1 MSPPPREDRLPTA
14 VDAILHPG
22 MRMRL
27 ASVLLAGSLLLA
39 RQPLLNAE
47 QVTVRFVEGDV
58 HAFLALSTLSG
69 TKLADG
75 EWVQSTDKSTVTA
88 RLTFRFKDGSLHEET
103 SIFSQR
109 QRFQLLSDHLVQKGP
124 SFPQPL
130 DSTID
135 AASGKTNV
143 RYVDHG
149 EQKTDSRQLEIPE
162 DICNGIIPTLLRNVR
177 ADAPPKSFSF
187 IAAMP
192 APRLVK
198 LEIGVVG
205 REGVSMGTLHGTA
218 TNYVLKVRIG
228 GFSGAL
234 APLVGKQPPDSHVWI
249 LDGEVPTFFKSEQ
262 PLYVGGPVWRI
273 ELTSPVTPRTRDDG

>member
-1 MSPPPREDRLPTA
+1 
-14 VDAILHPG
+14 
-22 MRMRL
+22 MRV
-27 ASVLLAGSLLLA
+27 ASVLIAGVLLLV

-47 QVTVRFVEGDV
+47 LVTVRYVEGDV
-58 HAFLALSTLSG
+58 RAFLALSTLSG

-75 EWVQSTDKSTVTA
+75 EWVQSTEKSTVTA
-88 RLTFRFKDGSLHEET
+88 RLSFRFKDGSLHEET
-103 SIFSQR
+103 STFSQR

-130 DSTID
+130 DATID
-135 AASGKTNV
+135 VASGKTNV

-149 EQKTDSRQLEIPE
+149 EEKTESRQLAIPE

-177 ADAPPKSFSF
+177 PETPPKSFSF

-192 APRLVK
+192 GPRLVK
-198 LEIGVVG
+198 LEIGVVDHE
-205 REGVSMGTLHGTA
+205 RVSMGTLQGTA

-249 LDGEVPTFFKSEQ
+249 LEGDVPTFFKSEQ

-273 ELTSPVTPRTRDDG
+273 ELTSPVESRTGAGK